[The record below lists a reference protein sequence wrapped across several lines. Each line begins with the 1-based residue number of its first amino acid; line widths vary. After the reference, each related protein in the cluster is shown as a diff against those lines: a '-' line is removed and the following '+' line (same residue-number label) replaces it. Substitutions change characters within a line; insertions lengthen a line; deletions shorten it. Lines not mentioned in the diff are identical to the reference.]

1 MAGSIPFPSS
11 RILIKWRQDPESRP
25 SFTIFDAL
33 DGPLPFGNGYNFQPT
48 ASRGPDGKVWF
59 ATGSAIQMI
68 DSDHTY
74 KNELP
79 PPVHVEQLIADNKP
93 FRAAGFW
100 LPPNPAA
107 VNAWFHPV
115 TAHHLFEVRPGE
127 IGYITQRTNRIG
139 NSFGRV
145 VIDRFVA

>member
-68 DSDHTY
+68 DSDPRLS
-74 KNELP
+74 KL
-79 PPVHVEQLIADNKP
+79 
-93 FRAAGFW
+93 GFGI
-100 LPPNPAA
+100 LKQ
-107 VNAWFHPV
+107 
-115 TAHHLFEVRPGE
+115 VRPS
-127 IGYITQRTNRIG
+127 I
-139 NSFGRV
+139 
-145 VIDRFVA
+145 